1 MSSAL
6 AANAMMACPP
16 FTLMPRSMGRVMC
29 TCADVHPL
37 DAGPHSKSRAFPGLQ
52 QRSMPGPSRASAPAS
67 PPYGMWARS
76 AAADAASHAASVR
89 PGHEGVPGRTPAP
102 HGRVCSEASA
112 RLKHKSRGDAGLAA
126 TLNSTRREA
135 QHSAGEQASLRSSA
149 ASKAAA
155 KRGVEEPDRSA
166 APSWQEF
173 TDDVNELGCDMTPEK
188 QQQHSARQAPP
199 ACNAIFATQ
208 YD

>member
-16 FTLMPRSMGRVMC
+16 FTLMPGSMGRVIC

-76 AAADAASHAASVR
+76 AAADAASHAASLR
-89 PGHEGVPGRTPAP
+89 PGHKGVPGRTAAP
-102 HGRVCSEASA
+102 NGRVCSEASA
-112 RLKHKSRGDAGLAA
+112 RLKDKSRGDAGLAA

-135 QHSAGEQASLRSSA
+135 QHSAGEHASSA
-149 ASKAAA
+149 APKAAA
-155 KRGVEEPDRSA
+155 ERGVEEPDRSA

-173 TDDVNELGCDMTPEK
+173 IDDVDELGCDMTPEK

-208 YD
+208 

>member
-1 MSSAL
+1 
-6 AANAMMACPP
+6 
-16 FTLMPRSMGRVMC
+16 MC
-29 TCADVHPL
+29 TPL

-173 TDDVNELGCDMTPEK
+173 IDDVNELGCDMTPEK